1 MKMKLMRLAMCVA
14 VFALVGGSVLSEDMD
29 VRALQAKLAAQ
40 EARLNDLQAKMYGT
54 GCETQNVAE
63 GLTSLRKNAVVTI
76 GGTLNTRY
84 FSRNG
89 KLDTRLYTRLDT
101 RLDTLDDDGNFV
113 VLSNRRETAKA
124 NGSGMRIADAKLE
137 FKIDV
142 NDYFDAYLK
151 LDLQDDDPRAH
162 AAENYWVR
170 WKNICNSGFGILVG
184 RDGIKYGSGMA
195 GAVVDDWNLNY
206 STGGDIPW
214 GDLTLTDLKLNSAEL
229 TDLKLNSAELA
240 SFGGGLT
247 PRHTHYDY
255 SRTVQINPYWE
266 TQDGS
271 FKAEVSVFSALDTNN
286 ADTNVRTYFGDN
298 GVLRSKSMN
307 VGFESYTAR
316 LTWKPVEGLTMTGSV
331 MSLYAKHGN
340 GYWGFNEGD
349 NISWIS
355 WCEGDE
361 GFETAARN
369 TAVNVG
375 VEYIPGFFEKL
386 RVWAQYSHGWN
397 DFWVKGHDSNEVN
410 AGLEFA
416 FTDQFSVYAQG
427 DYLSTKN
434 DQAMYFY
441 KSSGWAGNIGVKYVL
456 PYGVN
461 FEAGWRHEQVKYK
474 NRAGAAKIDGQSYHT
489 KVKTDTIYAHL
500 GFNF

>member
-1 MKMKLMRLAMCVA
+1 MKLMRLAMCVA
-14 VFALVGGSVLSEDMD
+14 AFALVGGTVMSEDMD

-76 GGTLNTRY
+76 GGTVNTRY

-89 KLDTRLYTRLDT
+89 KVDSRYAEDALGNYVIA
-101 RLDTLDDDGNFV
+101 DG
-113 VLSNRRETAKA
+113 RETVAKA
-124 NGSGMRIADAKLE
+124 NGSGMRLADAKLE

-151 LDLQDDDPRAH
+151 VDLQDMGGSRAGT
-162 AAENYWVR
+162 AEKYWVR
-170 WKNICNSGFGILVG
+170 WKNLCNSGFGILVG
-184 RDGIKYGSGMA
+184 RDGVKYGSGL
-195 GAVVDDWNLNY
+195 GAALVDDWNLNY

-214 GDLTLTDLKLNSAEL
+214 NEALSSILARFGGAE
-229 TDLKLNSAELA
+229 AA
-240 SFGGGLT
+240 SFGGGMT

-255 SRTVQINPYWE
+255 DSTVQINPYWE

-286 ADTNVRTYFGDN
+286 SDTNIRSYEGAN
-298 GVLRSKSMN
+298 GVLRSKSINM
-307 VGFESYTAR
+307 GFESYTGR
-316 LTWKPVEGLTMTGSV
+316 LTWKPVEGLTLTGSV
-331 MSLYAKHGN
+331 MSLYAKHGD
-340 GYWGFNEGD
+340 GYWGVNDDGALD
-349 NISWIS
+349 YI
-355 WCEGDE
+355 GRD
-361 GFETAARN
+361 FEVAARN
-369 TAVNVG
+369 TAANFG
-375 VEYIPGFFEKL
+375 VEYIPCFFDKL

-416 FTDQFSVYAQG
+416 FTDQFSVYVQG

-434 DQAMYFY
+434 DQADVFH
-441 KSSGWAGNIGVKYVL
+441 KSAGWAGNIGIKYVL

-474 NRAGAAKIDGQSYHT
+474 SRIADGAIAAGEKHT

>member
-1 MKMKLMRLAMCVA
+1 MKLMRLAMCVA

-89 KLDTRLYTRLDT
+89 KLDTRLNGEC
-101 RLDTLDDDGNFV
+101 DGNIV
-113 VLSNRRETAKA
+113 VLPNRRETAKA

-184 RDGIKYGSGMA
+184 RDGIKYGSDMA
-195 GAVVDDWNLNY
+195 GAVVDDWNKNY

-214 GDLTLTDLKLNSAEL
+214 PDLNLIGAFNGLNG
-229 TDLKLNSAELA
+229 AELA

-255 SRTVQINPYWE
+255 SRTIQINPYWE

-286 ADTNVRTYFGDN
+286 ADTTVRTYLDDSRSK
-298 GVLRSKSMN
+298 RSKSMN

-355 WCEGDE
+355 WISCDSDDSDP

-375 VEYIPGFFEKL
+375 VEYIPCFFDKL

-474 NRAGAAKIDGQSYHT
+474 NRAGAANIDGQSYHT

>member
-1 MKMKLMRLAMCVA
+1 MKLMRLAMCVA

-40 EARLNDLQAKMYGT
+40 EARLNDLQAKMYST
-54 GCETQNVAE
+54 GCETENVAE

-76 GGTLNTRY
+76 GGTLNTRF

-89 KLDTRLYTRLDT
+89 KVDTQLPTV
-101 RLDTLDDDGNFV
+101 DDDRTTVSQGG
-113 VLSNRRETAKA
+113 RRTAAK
-124 NGSGMRIADAKLE
+124 NTSSGMRIADAKLE

-142 NDYFDAYLK
+142 NDHFDAYLK
-151 LDLQDDDPRAH
+151 VDLQDDDARAH
-162 AAENYWVR
+162 VVENYWVR
-170 WKNICNSGFGILVG
+170 WKNICNSGFGVLVG
-184 RDGIKYGSGMA
+184 RDGIKYGSGM
-195 GAVVDDWNLNY
+195 GAALVDDWNLNY
-206 STGGDIPW
+206 SAGGDMPIN
-214 GDLTLTDLKLNSAEL
+214 GDIFNEGAPFGALSDADLM
-229 TDLKLNSAELA
+229 
-240 SFGGGLT
+240 SFGSGFI

-286 ADTNVRTYFGDN
+286 TDGNVMSYQQLTDN
-298 GVLRSKSMN
+298 AFRSRSMN
-307 VGFESYTAR
+307 VGFESYTGR

-331 MSLYAKHGN
+331 MSLYAKHGE
-340 GYWGFNEGD
+340 GYWGFNEGSNQGTWLENAD
-349 NISWIS
+349 
-355 WCEGDE
+355 
-361 GFETAARN
+361 FRTAARN
-369 TAVNVG
+369 TAVNFG
-375 VEYIPGFFEKL
+375 VEYIPCFFDKL

-397 DFWVKGHDSNEVN
+397 DFWVDGHDSDEVN

-416 FTDQFSVYAQG
+416 FTDQFSVYVQG
-427 DYLSTKN
+427 DYLTTKN
-434 DQAMYFY
+434 DQSDLFN
-441 KSSGWAGNIGVKYVL
+441 KSQGWAGNIGVKYVL

-474 NRAGAAKIDGQSYHT
+474 NRGVVANLADGTNHT
-489 KVKTDTIYAHL
+489 KIKNDTIYAHL

>member
-1 MKMKLMRLAMCVA
+1 MKLMRLAMCVA
-14 VFALVGGSVLSEDMD
+14 VFALGSGSVLSEDMD

-89 KLDTRLYTRLDT
+89 KLDTRLNGSMC
-101 RLDTLDDDGNFV
+101 DDGDGIMTV
-113 VLSNRRETAKA
+113 VPNAKA

-142 NDYFDAYLK
+142 NDYFDAYVK
-151 LDLQDDDPRAH
+151 VDLQDDDPRAH

-184 RDGIKYGSGMA
+184 RDGIKYGSGMHA
-195 GAVVDDWNLNY
+195 AVVDDWNLNY

-214 GDLTLTDLKLNSAEL
+214 NEGLYGAFEGLNG
-229 TDLKLNSAELA
+229 AELA

-286 ADTNVRTYFGDN
+286 ADTNVRSYGN
-298 GVLRSKSMN
+298 VKEVLYSKSMN

-340 GYWGFNEGD
+340 GYWGFHEGG
-349 NISWIS
+349 NISWEDS
-355 WCEGDE
+355 YD

-375 VEYIPGFFEKL
+375 VEYIPCFFDKL

-441 KSSGWAGNIGVKYVL
+441 KSSGLAGNIGVKYVL
-456 PYGVN
+456 P
-461 FEAGWRHEQVKYK
+461 
-474 NRAGAAKIDGQSYHT
+474 
-489 KVKTDTIYAHL
+489 
-500 GFNF
+500 